1 MGILRIEFW
10 KIKLKNWKFGKIILK
25 MEFRKI
31 KFKNWKFGKLKFREW
46 NFGKLNLN
54 KNEILENYFE
64 NRNFWK
70 IGIFENRN
78 VKIEVLKII
87 FLMYENKNKNNNK

>member
-1 MGILRIEFW
+1 
-10 KIKLKNWKFGKIILK
+10 

-31 KFKNWKFGKLKFREW
+31 KFKNQKFGKLGFREW
-46 NFGKLNLN
+46 NFGKLNL

-70 IGIFENRN
+70 IRILENY
-78 VKIEVLKII
+78 
-87 FLMYENKNKNNNK
+87 F

>member
-1 MGILRIEFW
+1 
-10 KIKLKNWKFGKIILK
+10 

-31 KFKNWKFGKLKFREW
+31 KLK
-46 NFGKLNLN
+46 K

-87 FLMYENKNKNNNK
+87 FLMYENKKYKKINKKMVRSRWDSNLKI

>member
-1 MGILRIEFW
+1 
-10 KIKLKNWKFGKIILK
+10 

-31 KFKNWKFGKLKFREW
+31 KL
-46 NFGKLNLN
+46 
-54 KNEILENYFE
+54 KNEILEKFFE

-78 VKIEVLKII
+78 VKIKVLKII
-87 FLMYENKNKNNNK
+87 FFFFMYENKNKNNK

>member
-1 MGILRIEFW
+1 
-10 KIKLKNWKFGKIILK
+10 

-31 KFKNWKFGKLKFREW
+31 KL
-46 NFGKLNLN
+46 

-64 NRNFWK
+64 NRN
-70 IGIFENRN
+70 FENRN

>member
-1 MGILRIEFW
+1 M
-10 KIKLKNWKFGKIILK
+10 KI
-25 MEFRKI
+25 RKI
-31 KFKNWKFGKLKFREW
+31 KFKNRKFGKLKFREW
-46 NFGKLNLN
+46 NFGKLNL

-87 FLMYENKNKNNNK
+87 FLMDENKNKKNNK